1 LPADLAL
8 KLSAAARVVIDI
20 VMRGA
25 AERAGGICRNVTGFA
40 FLGFD
45 RFYGFAIAEEVV
57 SVPELPVLFDEWFDD
72 RKFIREE
79 LLVFRAVEFIVSP
92 LLKRNVSANKK
103 NEPANL
109 LILFLNDFK

>member
-1 LPADLAL
+1 MPADLAL

-45 RFYGFAIAEEVV
+45 WFYGFAIAEEVV
-57 SVPELPVLFDEWFDD
+57 SVPELPVLFDD

>member
-1 LPADLAL
+1 MPADLAL
-8 KLSAAARVVIDI
+8 KLSTAARVVIDI

-45 RFYGFAIAEEVV
+45 RFYGFAIGVEVV
-57 SVPELPVLFDEWFDD
+57 SVPGLPVLFDEWFDD

-79 LLVFRAVEFIVSP
+79 LLVFRAVEVIVSQ
-92 LLKRNVSANKK
+92 LLKKNVSENKNNETANF
-103 NEPANL
+103 
-109 LILFLNDFK
+109 LI

>member
-1 LPADLAL
+1 MPADLAL
-8 KLSAAARVVIDI
+8 KLSAAARAVIDM
-20 VMRGA
+20 VVRGA

-72 RKFIREE
+72 RKFIREG
-79 LLVFRAVEFIVSP
+79 LLVFRAVEFIV
-92 LLKRNVSANKK
+92 NIV
-103 NEPANL
+103 
-109 LILFLNDFK
+109 

>member
-1 LPADLAL
+1 MPADLAL
-8 KLSAAARVVIDI
+8 KLSAAARAVIDI

-45 RFYGFAIAEEVV
+45 RLYGFAIAEEVV

>member
-1 LPADLAL
+1 MPADLAL

-57 SVPELPVLFDEWFDD
+57 SVPELPVLLDERFDD
-72 RKFIREE
+72 REFIREE
-79 LLVFRAVEFIVSP
+79 LLVFRAVEFIMGP

-103 NEPANL
+103 NEPANWL
-109 LILFLNDFK
+109 RLFLNDFK